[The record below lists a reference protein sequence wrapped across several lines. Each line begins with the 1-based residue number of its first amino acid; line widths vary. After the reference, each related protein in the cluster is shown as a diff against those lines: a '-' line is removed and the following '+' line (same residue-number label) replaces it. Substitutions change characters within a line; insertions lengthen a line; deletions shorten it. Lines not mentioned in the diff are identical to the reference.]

1 MREDEDA
8 LFRSANS
15 AVNDFI
21 SFVWLML
28 AIEEDSG
35 TDPAMV
41 DLGAVVDSTLAAQSP
56 QARAACLTVAHGVHG
71 AYLRAD
77 AEARRRWPRTG
88 TSIGSARDIDELA
101 RRLADAIISRYEDR
115 TLGDIHA
122 PVSAINRIPR
132 TVARLLALREAPE
145 WRFRVSSKGA
155 DIEVNPVGL
164 LTGWLTGTSLP
175 DLAQA
180 YLAAAA
186 NRAWRIEQMVDAVTD
201 HFEHYLAWTVGA
213 LVELVNS
220 WLADAGIE
228 ERLCPDLGSYI
239 RYGVNDPKALILM
252 TSGIRSRRLAHVIAA
267 DLPADLEPVREQLRL
282 RIARMGVAEWRT
294 RYDASTAEVL
304 DLLDFTRVRNRSL
317 LRTLLETGNVTVE
330 LPAITRGLPAWS
342 GPLTLEPTRGEP
354 QPAPLA
360 VYAEDQH
367 IVTIA
372 AQDHADLS
380 AILDTGLAIIVEI
393 DDHARHPA
401 LLITLPLA
409 DAAD

>member
-56 QARAACLTVAHGVHG
+56 QAR
-71 AYLRAD
+71 

-239 RYGVNDPKALILM
+239 RYGVNDPKALILQ
-252 TSGIRSRRLAHVIAA
+252 TSPPTSNLCGSSCACGSRGWGWPNGGPGTTPPPLKSWICSTSPGSVTVACSERS
-267 DLPADLEPVREQLRL
+267 
-282 RIARMGVAEWRT
+282 
-294 RYDASTAEVL
+294 SK
-304 DLLDFTRVRNRSL
+304 
-317 LRTLLETGNVTVE
+317 LETS
-330 LPAITRGLPAWS
+330 R
-342 GPLTLEPTRGEP
+342 
-354 QPAPLA
+354 
-360 VYAEDQH
+360 
-367 IVTIA
+367 
-372 AQDHADLS
+372 
-380 AILDTGLAIIVEI
+380 
-393 DDHARHPA
+393 
-401 LLITLPLA
+401 
-409 DAAD
+409 